1 MKMDG
6 GVDAV
11 RVVPIRMQSGGDPA
25 EKLLAEGPPEGPTK
39 DGSGFKSLVKPLL
52 NIPIVYGIP

>member
-11 RVVPIRMQSGGDPA
+11 RVVPIRMQDGGDAA
-25 EKLLAEGPPEGPTK
+25 EKLLAEGPPEGPTQ
-39 DGSGFKSLVKPLL
+39 FKLPDERMLH
-52 NIPIVYGIP
+52 I